1 MGILDEIKK
10 KRNEIIGRLEAKE
23 RQKQEIN
30 NEIMNREE
38 NLRRII
44 EDDDPKMDEPS
55 IVRIQKD
62 ETMSY
67 PLRLIITPRIAEL
80 AKLGIYRQELDYIGT
95 NMRGCL
101 DAYLKTIKSHR
112 KHRNFTSLNSEVSGI
127 RTCEILKEDDLIGT
141 EIEAYATLKAREET
155 VRESQDKGINNMG
168 YVLINFRYSD
178 QPVKINL
185 SLREAIRIGEEENFI
200 PEKIN
205 ENEKVEEPKSKIT
218 FSTIKDA
225 IRESEKGER

>member
-67 PLRLIITPRIAEL
+67 PLRLIITPRIA
-80 AKLGIYRQELDYIGT
+80 
-95 NMRGCL
+95 
-101 DAYLKTIKSHR
+101 
-112 KHRNFTSLNSEVSGI
+112 
-127 RTCEILKEDDLIGT
+127 
-141 EIEAYATLKAREET
+141 
-155 VRESQDKGINNMG
+155 
-168 YVLINFRYSD
+168 
-178 QPVKINL
+178 
-185 SLREAIRIGEEENFI
+185 
-200 PEKIN
+200 
-205 ENEKVEEPKSKIT
+205 
-218 FSTIKDA
+218 
-225 IRESEKGER
+225 